1 MMLIMGGAFVYNAC
15 TVTGNSEERL
25 KKGEIRAAEL
35 IIPDA
40 HYIVQRSNG
49 SNSTMMSYDFTKR
62 VCMGT
67 FQGEKYVID
76 LFQRYEAGEA
86 RSTVTDITEKM
97 EEELQQCVGKR
108 YLARL
113 DYRRGKLFSIDVFL
127 DEEISFTTE

>member
-1 MMLIMGGAFVYNAC
+1 M
-15 TVTGNSEERL
+15 
-25 KKGEIRAAEL
+25 
-35 IIPDA
+35 
-40 HYIVQRSNG
+40 
-49 SNSTMMSYDFTKR
+49 
-62 VCMGT
+62 
-67 FQGEKYVID
+67 ID

-97 EEELQQCVGKR
+97 EEELQQCVGKC